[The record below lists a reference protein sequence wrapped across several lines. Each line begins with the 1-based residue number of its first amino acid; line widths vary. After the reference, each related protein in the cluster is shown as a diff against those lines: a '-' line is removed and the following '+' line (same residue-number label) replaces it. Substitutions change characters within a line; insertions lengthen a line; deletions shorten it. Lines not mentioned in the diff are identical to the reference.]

1 MTSIN
6 DLQNDHKNARKRTD
20 RSSKLIKESL
30 QKFGAARSIVIDE
43 NNRILAGNG
52 TIAGAKAA
60 GIKNLKVIETDGNEI
75 IAVKRTGLSEDE
87 KVGLAL
93 ADNRT
98 SDLSEW
104 DLNMLE
110 ELSQEHDL
118 EPWFDND
125 DLKELLGETEVLP
138 TEGLTDPDDVP
149 EVPEEPI
156 TKEGDLYI
164 LGNHRLL
171 CGDST
176 NIQHVEKLMD
186 NKKADMVFTD
196 PPYNINFSGTMS
208 NTSRNGKLI
217 PHQGMNSKYNSIHN
231 DKKSSS
237 EFKEF
242 ISEILNIISLKC
254 KGAYYITFNSANL
267 HELLNPIALSIGYK
281 SIIIWMKNQSP
292 MGGGA
297 YRRRY
302 EPIVYGNFSK
312 NFYGVPY
319 SEDDIWQFDRTNKND
334 LHPTMKPVDLII
346 NALNHG
352 CINNEIVLDL
362 FGGSGST
369 LIASERTNR
378 HAYLMELDPKYCD
391 VIVKRWE
398 DFTGNKAKRV
408 SSN

>member
-1 MTSIN
+1 MFMTSIN

-60 GIKNLKVIETDGNEI
+60 GIKNLKVIETDGKEI
-75 IAVKRTGLSEDE
+75 IAVKRTGLTEDE

-93 ADNRT
+93 ADNRS

-118 EPWFDND
+118 NPWFDND

-138 TEGLTDPDDVP
+138 AEGLTEPDDVP

-164 LGNHRLL
+164 LGKHRLL

-186 NKKADMVFTD
+186 GKKADMVFTD
-196 PPYNINFSGTMS
+196 PPYGVNYEGGHFHSGNVNIVRKREKLQNDSSDQIYEDVIPILAAYCTGPCYTFFAGTKPLGLYKAVSKVGDIHALLIWHKTNATYAAM
-208 NTSRNGKLI
+208 NAQYKQRHEPFLYWKPKNKTLKWCGATTEATIWEMKKDGKNNYHPTQKPTELI
-217 PHQGMNSKYNSIHN
+217 ERAINNH
-231 DKKSSS
+231 
-237 EFKEF
+237 
-242 ISEILNIISLKC
+242 
-254 KGAYYITFNSANL
+254 
-267 HELLNPIALSIGYK
+267 IAK
-281 SIIIWMKNQSP
+281 SI
-292 MGGGA
+292 
-297 YRRRY
+297 
-302 EPIVYGNFSK
+302 
-312 NFYGVPY
+312 
-319 SEDDIWQFDRTNKND
+319 
-334 LHPTMKPVDLII
+334 
-346 NALNHG
+346 
-352 CINNEIVLDL
+352 LDL

-369 LIASERTNR
+369 LIAAERTNR

-408 SSN
+408 SFS

>member
-6 DLQNDHKNARKRTD
+6 DLQNDPKNARKRTD

-118 EPWFDND
+118 NPWFDND
-125 DLKELLGETEVLP
+125 DLKELLGETEILP
-138 TEGLTDPDDVP
+138 SEGLTDPDDIP
-149 EVPEEPI
+149 EVPEKPI

-176 NIQHVEKLMD
+176 NILHVEKLMD
-186 NKKADMVFTD
+186 GNKADMVFTD
-196 PPYNINFSGTMS
+196 PPYNVAFNGRSG
-208 NTSRNGKLI
+208 KFDVI
-217 PHQGMNSKYNSIHN
+217 KN
-231 DKKSSS
+231 DD
-237 EFKEF
+237 
-242 ISEILNIISLKC
+242 L
-254 KGAYYITFNSANL
+254 
-267 HELLNPIALSIGYK
+267 
-281 SIIIWMKNQSP
+281 
-292 MGGGA
+292 
-297 YRRRY
+297 
-302 EPIVYGNFSK
+302 
-312 NFYGVPY
+312 
-319 SEDDIWQFDRTNKND
+319 SEDSFDELITGMVEIINILKPNHYYVWCNWKFYATLQTKLPFKGCIVWAKNVFGLGVGYRHQHEFCLFNAKIDKHIKNESDLWQVKKDVSYM
-334 LHPTMKPVDLII
+334 HPTQKPVELAERALI
-346 NALNHG
+346 NHKQG
-352 CINNEIVLDL
+352 NVIDL

-369 LIASERTNR
+369 LIAAERTNR

-398 DFTGNKAKRV
+398 DFTGKTAERV
-408 SSN
+408 SSS

>member
-98 SDLSEW
+98 SDLSEC

-118 EPWFDND
+118 NPWFDND
-125 DLKELLGETEVLP
+125 DLKELLGETEVFP
-138 TEGLTDPDDVP
+138 AEGLTDPDDVP

-171 CGDST
+171 CGNST
-176 NIQHVEKLMD
+176 NILHVEKLMD
-186 NKKADMVFTD
+186 SNKADMVFTD
-196 PPYNINFSGTMS
+196 PPYGVSYEGGHNQKKRNQIKNDSLSGIDLTNLFADSLTSALTVTKDYAAFYIWFASGKSVETFAAFSDLPLSLRAVIQWYKIKSGLGAFMS
-208 NTSRNGKLI
+208 QYI
-217 PHQGMNSKYNSIHN
+217 PNCEPCIYA
-231 DKKSSS
+231 
-237 EFKEF
+237 FKT
-242 ISEILNIISLKC
+242 
-254 KGAYYITFNSANL
+254 G
-267 HELLNPIALSIGYK
+267 
-281 SIIIWMKNQSP
+281 QSP
-292 MGGGA
+292 QWFGA
-297 YRRRY
+297 SD
-302 EPIVYGNFSK
+302 EKTVWELKKDQI
-312 NFYGVPY
+312 
-319 SEDDIWQFDRTNKND
+319 NKF
-334 LHPTMKPVDLII
+334 HPTQKPVELCER
-346 NALNHG
+346 ALKNSSKQ
-352 CINNEIVLDL
+352 NQIVLDL
-362 FGGSGST
+362 FGGSGSI
-369 LIASERTNR
+369 LIAAERTNR

-398 DFTGNKAKRV
+398 DFTGNTAKRV
-408 SSN
+408 SSK

>member
-75 IAVKRTGLSEDE
+75 IAVKRSGLSEDE

-93 ADNRT
+93 ADNST

-118 EPWFDND
+118 NPWFDND
-125 DLKELLGETEVLP
+125 DLKELLGETEVFP
-138 TEGLTDPDDVP
+138 AEGLTDPDDVP

-171 CGDST
+171 CGNST
-176 NIQHVEKLMD
+176 NILHVEKLMD
-186 NKKADMVFTD
+186 SNKADMVFTD
-196 PPYNINFSGTMS
+196 PPYGVSYEGGHNQKKRNQIKNDSLSGIDLTNLFADSLTSALTVTKDYAAFYIWFASGKSVETFAAFSDLPLSLRAVIQWYKIKSGLGAFMS
-208 NTSRNGKLI
+208 QYI
-217 PHQGMNSKYNSIHN
+217 PNCEPCIYA
-231 DKKSSS
+231 
-237 EFKEF
+237 FKT
-242 ISEILNIISLKC
+242 
-254 KGAYYITFNSANL
+254 G
-267 HELLNPIALSIGYK
+267 
-281 SIIIWMKNQSP
+281 QSP
-292 MGGGA
+292 QWFGA
-297 YRRRY
+297 SD
-302 EPIVYGNFSK
+302 EKTVWELKKDQI
-312 NFYGVPY
+312 
-319 SEDDIWQFDRTNKND
+319 NKF
-334 LHPTMKPVDLII
+334 HPTQKPVELCER
-346 NALNHG
+346 ALKNSSKQ
-352 CINNEIVLDL
+352 NQIVLDL
-362 FGGSGST
+362 FGGSGSI
-369 LIASERTNR
+369 LIAAERTNR

-398 DFTGNKAKRV
+398 DFTGNTAKRV
-408 SSN
+408 SSK

>member
-20 RSSKLIKESL
+20 RSSKLIAESL
-30 QKFGAARSIVIDE
+30 SKFGAARSIVIDE

-60 GIKNLKVIETDGNEI
+60 GIKNLKVIETDGKEI

-87 KVGLAL
+87 KIGLAL

-138 TEGLTDPDDVP
+138 AEGLTDPDDVP
-149 EVPEEPI
+149 EVPEKPV

-176 NIQHVEKLMD
+176 NILHVEKLMD
-186 NKKADMVFTD
+186 GNKADMIFTD
-196 PPYNINFSGTMS
+196 PPYNVAFNGRSGKFDVIKNDDLSEDSFNELITSMVEIIN
-208 NTSRNGKLI
+208 
-217 PHQGMNSKYNSIHN
+217 
-231 DKKSSS
+231 
-237 EFKEF
+237 
-242 ISEILNIISLKC
+242 ILNPNHYYVWCNWKFYATLQTKLPF
-254 KGAYYITFNSANL
+254 KGCIVWAKNVFGLGVGYRHQHEFCLFNAKIDK
-267 HELLNPIALSIGYK
+267 HI
-281 SIIIWMKNQSP
+281 KNES
-292 MGGGA
+292 
-297 YRRRY
+297 
-302 EPIVYGNFSK
+302 
-312 NFYGVPY
+312 
-319 SEDDIWQFDRTNKND
+319 DLWQVKKDVSYM
-334 LHPTMKPVDLII
+334 HPTQKPVELAERALI
-346 NALNHG
+346 NHKQG
-352 CINNEIVLDL
+352 NVIDL

-369 LIASERTNR
+369 LIAAERLKR
-378 HAYLMELDPKYCD
+378 QSFLMELDPKYCD

-398 DFTGNKAKRV
+398 DFTGKTAKRV
-408 SSN
+408 SSS

>member
-20 RSSKLIKESL
+20 RSSKLIAESL
-30 QKFGAARSIVIDE
+30 SKFGAARSIVIDE

-60 GIKNLKVIETDGNEI
+60 GIKNLKVIETDGKEI

-87 KVGLAL
+87 KIGLAL

-110 ELSQEHDL
+110 ELSQEHNL

-138 TEGLTDPDDVP
+138 AEGLTDPDDVP

-176 NIQHVEKLMD
+176 NILHVEKLMD
-186 NKKADMVFTD
+186 GNKADMVFTD
-196 PPYNINFSGTMS
+196 PPYGVEYKSNMS
-208 NTSRNGKLI
+208 NK
-217 PHQGMNSKYNSIHN
+217 
-231 DKKSSS
+231 
-237 EFKEF
+237 F
-242 ISEILNIISLKC
+242 EILKNDDKFLDI
-254 KGAYYITFNSANL
+254 A
-267 HELLNPIALSIGYK
+267 PI
-281 SIIIWMKNQSP
+281 
-292 MGGGA
+292 
-297 YRRRY
+297 
-302 EPIVYGNFSK
+302 
-312 NFYGVPY
+312 
-319 SEDDIWQFDRTNKND
+319 IWQFLKENSPAFIWTSHHVYPIWRKQFETYYKQTLIWYKGGGGMGDLKGQYALDYEMALFCVKGSPQFKNKRSMAVWD
-334 LHPTMKPVDLII
+334 IKKDAGTKYVHPTQKPVALAEKAFEDFTKSGEII
-346 NALNHG
+346 
-352 CINNEIVLDL
+352 IDL

-369 LIASERTNR
+369 LIAAERLKR
-378 HAYLMELDPKYCD
+378 QSFLMELDPKYCD

-398 DFTGNKAKRV
+398 DFTGNTAKRV
-408 SSN
+408 SSS

>member
-6 DLQNDHKNARKRTD
+6 DLQNDPKNARKRTD

-60 GIKNLKVIETDGNEI
+60 GIKNLKVIETDGKEI

-87 KVGLAL
+87 KIGLAL

-138 TEGLTDPDDVP
+138 AEGLTDPDDVP

-156 TKEGDLYI
+156 TKQGDLYI

-176 NIQHVEKLMD
+176 NILHVEKLMD
-186 NKKADMVFTD
+186 GNKADMVFTD
-196 PPYNINFSGTMS
+196 PPYNVAFNGRSG
-208 NTSRNGKLI
+208 KFDVI
-217 PHQGMNSKYNSIHN
+217 KN
-231 DKKSSS
+231 DD
-237 EFKEF
+237 
-242 ISEILNIISLKC
+242 L
-254 KGAYYITFNSANL
+254 
-267 HELLNPIALSIGYK
+267 
-281 SIIIWMKNQSP
+281 
-292 MGGGA
+292 
-297 YRRRY
+297 
-302 EPIVYGNFSK
+302 
-312 NFYGVPY
+312 
-319 SEDDIWQFDRTNKND
+319 SEDLFDELIIRMVEIINILKPNHYYVWCNWKFYATLQTKLPFKGCIVWAKNVFGLGVGYRHQHEFCLFNAKIDKHIKNESDLWQVKKDVSYM
-334 LHPTMKPVDLII
+334 HPTQKPVELAERALI
-346 NALNHG
+346 NHKQG
-352 CINNEIVLDL
+352 NVIDL

-369 LIASERTNR
+369 LIAAERLKR
-378 HAYLMELDPKYCD
+378 QAFLMELDPKYCD

-398 DFTGNKAKRV
+398 DFTGNKAKRI
-408 SSN
+408 SSS

>member
-118 EPWFDND
+118 NPWFDND
-125 DLKELLGETEVLP
+125 DLKELLGETEILP
-138 TEGLTDPDDVP
+138 SEGLTDPDDVP

-186 NKKADMVFTD
+186 GNKADMVFTD
-196 PPYNINFSGTMS
+196 PPYNIDYGNIKHPKFKVRNIQNDNMSASDFKDFCHSFVSVIKSTCDGCVYVFGPPGPDGRIMFSE
-208 NTSRNGKLI
+208 L
-217 PHQGMNSKYNSIHN
+217 
-231 DKKSSS
+231 D
-237 EFKEF
+237 
-242 ISEILNIISLKC
+242 
-254 KGAYYITFNSANL
+254 NL
-267 HELLNPIALSIGYK
+267 LHCSTT
-281 SIIIWMKNQSP
+281 IIWNKHVFTLGRGKYQNK
-292 MGGGA
+292 
-297 YRRRY
+297 Y
-302 EPIVYGNFSK
+302 EPCWFGWSK
-312 NFYGVPY
+312 TGEKFI
-319 SEDDIWQFDRTNKND
+319 DDRTLTNVWDFKRPTSSK
-334 LHPTMKPVDLII
+334 LHPTMKPVELIEYG
-346 NALNHG
+346 LCHSSSK
-352 CINNEIVLDL
+352 NEIVLDL

-369 LIASERTNR
+369 LIAAERIQR
-378 HAYLMELDPKYCD
+378 QARLVELDPKYCD

-408 SSN
+408 SSS

>member
-20 RSSKLIKESL
+20 RSSKLIAESL
-30 QKFGAARSIVIDE
+30 SKFGAARSIVIDE

-60 GIKNLKVIETDGNEI
+60 GIKNLKVIETDGKEI

-87 KVGLAL
+87 KIGLAL

-118 EPWFDND
+118 NPWFDND

-138 TEGLTDPDDVP
+138 AEGLTDPDDVP

-176 NIQHVEKLMD
+176 NILHVEKLMD
-186 NKKADMVFTD
+186 GNKADMVFTD

-208 NTSRNGKLI
+208 NTSKDGKLI

-231 DKKSSS
+231 DKKSST

-254 KGAYYITFNSANL
+254 KGAYYISFNSANL

-297 YRRRY
+297 YRKRY

-346 NALNHG
+346 NALKHG
-352 CINNEIVLDL
+352 CINNEVVLDL

-369 LIASERTNR
+369 LIAAERTNR

-398 DFTGNKAKRV
+398 DFTGKTAKRV
-408 SSN
+408 SSS

>member
-104 DLNMLE
+104 DINMLE

-118 EPWFDND
+118 NPWFDND

-138 TEGLTDPDDVP
+138 AEGLTDPDDVP

-186 NKKADMVFTD
+186 GNKADMVFTD
-196 PPYNINFSGTMS
+196 PPYNVAFNGRSG
-208 NTSRNGKLI
+208 KFDVI
-217 PHQGMNSKYNSIHN
+217 KN
-231 DKKSSS
+231 DD
-237 EFKEF
+237 
-242 ISEILNIISLKC
+242 L
-254 KGAYYITFNSANL
+254 
-267 HELLNPIALSIGYK
+267 
-281 SIIIWMKNQSP
+281 
-292 MGGGA
+292 
-297 YRRRY
+297 
-302 EPIVYGNFSK
+302 
-312 NFYGVPY
+312 
-319 SEDDIWQFDRTNKND
+319 SEDSFDELITGMVEIINILKPNHYYVWCNWKFYATLQTKLPFKGCIVWAKNVFGLGVGYRHQHEFCLFNAKIDKHIKNESDLWQVKKDVSYM
-334 LHPTMKPVDLII
+334 HPTQKPVELAERALI
-346 NALNHG
+346 NHKQG
-352 CINNEIVLDL
+352 NVIDL

-369 LIASERTNR
+369 LIAAERLKR
-378 HAYLMELDPKYCD
+378 QAFLMELDSKYCD

-408 SSN
+408 SSS

>member
-20 RSSKLIKESL
+20 RSSKLIAESL
-30 QKFGAARSIVIDE
+30 SKFGAARSIVIDE

-60 GIKNLKVIETDGNEI
+60 GIKNLKVIETDGKEI

-87 KVGLAL
+87 KIGLAL

-138 TEGLTDPDDVP
+138 AEGLTDPDDVP

-176 NIQHVEKLMD
+176 NILHVEKLMD
-186 NKKADMVFTD
+186 GNKADMIFTD
-196 PPYNINFSGTMS
+196 PPYNVAFNGRSGKFDVIKNDDLSEDSFNELITSMVEIIN
-208 NTSRNGKLI
+208 
-217 PHQGMNSKYNSIHN
+217 
-231 DKKSSS
+231 
-237 EFKEF
+237 
-242 ISEILNIISLKC
+242 ILNPNHYYVWCNWKFYATLQTKLPF
-254 KGAYYITFNSANL
+254 KGCIVWAKNVFGLGVGYRHQHEFCLFNAKIDK
-267 HELLNPIALSIGYK
+267 HI
-281 SIIIWMKNQSP
+281 KNES
-292 MGGGA
+292 
-297 YRRRY
+297 
-302 EPIVYGNFSK
+302 
-312 NFYGVPY
+312 
-319 SEDDIWQFDRTNKND
+319 DLWQVKKDVSYM
-334 LHPTMKPVDLII
+334 HPTQKPVELAERALI
-346 NALNHG
+346 NHKQG
-352 CINNEIVLDL
+352 NVIDL

-369 LIASERTNR
+369 LIAAERLKR
-378 HAYLMELDPKYCD
+378 QSFLMELDPKYCD

-398 DFTGNKAKRV
+398 DFTGKTAKRV
-408 SSN
+408 SSS

>member
-20 RSSKLIKESL
+20 RSSKLIAESL
-30 QKFGAARSIVIDE
+30 SKFGAARSIVIDE

-138 TEGLTDPDDVP
+138 AEGLTDPDDVP

-186 NKKADMVFTD
+186 GNKADMVFTD
-196 PPYNINFSGTMS
+196 PPYNVAFNGRSGKFDVIKNDNLSEDSFNELITSMVEIIN
-208 NTSRNGKLI
+208 
-217 PHQGMNSKYNSIHN
+217 
-231 DKKSSS
+231 
-237 EFKEF
+237 
-242 ISEILNIISLKC
+242 ILNPNHYYVWCNWKFYATLQTKLPF
-254 KGAYYITFNSANL
+254 KGCIVWAKNVFGLGVGYRHQHEFCLFNAKIDK
-267 HELLNPIALSIGYK
+267 HI
-281 SIIIWMKNQSP
+281 KNES
-292 MGGGA
+292 
-297 YRRRY
+297 
-302 EPIVYGNFSK
+302 
-312 NFYGVPY
+312 
-319 SEDDIWQFDRTNKND
+319 DLWQVKKDVSYM
-334 LHPTMKPVDLII
+334 HPTQKPVELAERALI
-346 NALNHG
+346 NHKQG
-352 CINNEIVLDL
+352 DVIDL

-369 LIASERTNR
+369 LIAAERLKR
-378 HAYLMELDPKYCD
+378 QSFLMELDPKYCD

-408 SSN
+408 SSS

>member
-118 EPWFDND
+118 NPWFDND

-138 TEGLTDPDDVP
+138 AEGLTDPDDVP

-186 NKKADMVFTD
+186 GNKADMVFTD
-196 PPYNINFSGTMS
+196 PPYNVAFNGRSG
-208 NTSRNGKLI
+208 KFDVI
-217 PHQGMNSKYNSIHN
+217 KN
-231 DKKSSS
+231 DD
-237 EFKEF
+237 
-242 ISEILNIISLKC
+242 L
-254 KGAYYITFNSANL
+254 
-267 HELLNPIALSIGYK
+267 
-281 SIIIWMKNQSP
+281 
-292 MGGGA
+292 
-297 YRRRY
+297 
-302 EPIVYGNFSK
+302 
-312 NFYGVPY
+312 
-319 SEDDIWQFDRTNKND
+319 SEDSFDELITGMVEIINILKPSHYYVWCNWKFYATLQTKLPFKGCIVWAKNVFGLGVGYRHQHEFCLFNAKIDKHIKNESDLWQVKKDVSYM
-334 LHPTMKPVDLII
+334 HPTQKPVELAERALI
-346 NALNHG
+346 NHKQG
-352 CINNEIVLDL
+352 NVIDL

-369 LIASERTNR
+369 LIAAERLKR
-378 HAYLMELDPKYCD
+378 QSFLMELDPKYCD

>member
-75 IAVKRTGLSEDE
+75 IAVKRTGLTEDE

-93 ADNRT
+93 ADNRS

-118 EPWFDND
+118 YPWFDND

-138 TEGLTDPDDVP
+138 AEGLTDPDDVP
-149 EVPEEPI
+149 EVPKEPI
-156 TKEGDLYI
+156 TNEGDLYI

-176 NIQHVEKLMD
+176 NILHVKKLMD

-196 PPYNINFSGTMS
+196 PPYGMGLDTDYTKMPVAPNGATPLKHSKGLVDNFNPEMINVIM
-208 NTSRNGKLI
+208 
-217 PHQGMNSKYNSIHN
+217 
-231 DKKSSS
+231 
-237 EFKEF
+237 
-242 ISEILNIISLKC
+242 SLKC
-254 KGAYYITFNSANL
+254 DETFIFGADYFAEYLPEKNKGS
-267 HELLNPIALSIGYK
+267 
-281 SIIIWMKNQSP
+281 W
-292 MGGGA
+292 
-297 YRRRY
+297 
-302 EPIVYGNFSK
+302 IVWDKRVTEN
-312 NFYGVPY
+312 
-319 SEDDIWQFDRTNKND
+319 FDRMIGSSFELCWSKCKHKREIARFNNTLFSGESDAKNKV
-334 LHPTMKPVDLII
+334 HPTQKPVKLIEWFFNKYSNSNYKIVDLY
-346 NALNHG
+346 
-352 CINNEIVLDL
+352 
-362 FGGSGST
+362 GGSGST
-369 LIASERTNR
+369 LIAAERLKR
-378 HAYLMELDPKYCD
+378 QAFLIELDPKYCD

-398 DFTGNKAKRV
+398 DFTGDRAKRV
-408 SSN
+408 SFN

>member
-30 QKFGAARSIVIDE
+30 QKFGAGRSIVIDE

-75 IAVKRTGLSEDE
+75 IAVKRTGLTEDE

-93 ADNRT
+93 ADNRS

-118 EPWFDND
+118 NPWFDND

-138 TEGLTDPDDVP
+138 AEGLTDPDDIP
-149 EVPEEPI
+149 EVPEKPI

-176 NIQHVEKLMD
+176 NILHVEKLMD
-186 NKKADMVFTD
+186 GSKADMVFTD
-196 PPYNINFSGTMS
+196 PPYNVAFNGRSGKFDIIKNDDLSEDSFDELITGMVEIINILKPNHYYVWCNWKFYATLQ
-208 NTSRNGKLI
+208 TKL
-217 PHQGMNSKYNSIHN
+217 P
-231 DKKSSS
+231 
-237 EFKEF
+237 FKGCIVWAKNVF
-242 ISEILNIISLKC
+242 GL
-254 KGAYYITFNSANL
+254 G
-267 HELLNPIALSIGYK
+267 IGYRHQHEFCLFNAK
-281 SIIIWMKNQSP
+281 IDKHIKNES
-292 MGGGA
+292 
-297 YRRRY
+297 
-302 EPIVYGNFSK
+302 
-312 NFYGVPY
+312 
-319 SEDDIWQFDRTNKND
+319 DLWQVKKDVSYM
-334 LHPTMKPVDLII
+334 HPTQKPVELAERALI
-346 NALNHG
+346 NHKQG
-352 CINNEIVLDL
+352 NVIDL

-369 LIASERTNR
+369 LIAAERLKR
-378 HAYLMELDPKYCD
+378 QAFLMELDPKYCD

-408 SSN
+408 SSS

>member
-20 RSSKLIKESL
+20 RSSKLIAESL
-30 QKFGAARSIVIDE
+30 SKFGAARSIVIDE

-60 GIKNLKVIETDGNEI
+60 GIKNLKVIETDGKEI

-125 DLKELLGETEVLP
+125 DLKELLGEVEEIP
-138 TEGLTDPDDVP
+138 AEGLTDPDDVP

-176 NIQHVEKLMD
+176 NILHVEKLMD
-186 NKKADMVFTD
+186 NNKADMVFTD
-196 PPYNINFSGTMS
+196 PPYGVEYKSNMS
-208 NTSRNGKLI
+208 NK
-217 PHQGMNSKYNSIHN
+217 
-231 DKKSSS
+231 
-237 EFKEF
+237 F
-242 ISEILNIISLKC
+242 EILKNDDKFLDI
-254 KGAYYITFNSANL
+254 A
-267 HELLNPIALSIGYK
+267 PI
-281 SIIIWMKNQSP
+281 
-292 MGGGA
+292 
-297 YRRRY
+297 
-302 EPIVYGNFSK
+302 
-312 NFYGVPY
+312 
-319 SEDDIWQFDRTNKND
+319 IWQFLKENSPAFIWTSHHVYPIWRKQFETYYKQTLIWYKGGGGMGDLKGQYALDYEMALFCVKGSPQFKNKRSMAVWD
-334 LHPTMKPVDLII
+334 IKKDAGTKYVHPTQKPVALAEKAFEDFTKSGEII
-346 NALNHG
+346 
-352 CINNEIVLDL
+352 IDL

-369 LIASERTNR
+369 LIAAERLKR
-378 HAYLMELDPKYCD
+378 QSFLMELDPKYCD

-398 DFTGNKAKRV
+398 DFTGKTAKRV
-408 SSN
+408 SSS

>member
-1 MTSIN
+1 MASIN

-118 EPWFDND
+118 NPWFDND

-138 TEGLTDPDDVP
+138 AEGLTDPDDVP

-186 NKKADMVFTD
+186 GKKADMVFTD
-196 PPYNINFSGTMS
+196 PPYNIDYKDLANKF
-208 NTSRNGKLI
+208 KKI
-217 PHQGMNSKYNSIHN
+217 AN
-231 DKKSSS
+231 DKMSDSAFLDFLCSSLMPCEVMYVCCS
-237 EFKEF
+237 WHYCHLFREAMK
-242 ISEILNIISLKC
+242 
-254 KGAYYITFNSANL
+254 NL
-267 HELLNPIALSIGYK
+267 RKNPKAM
-281 SIIIWMKNQSP
+281 IIWNKVNPAQHLDLYFKQHEIIFYHGP
-292 MGGGA
+292 FGGQKTLRG
-297 YRRRY
+297 
-302 EPIVYGNFSK
+302 
-312 NFYGVPY
+312 
-319 SEDDIWQFDRTNKND
+319 DIWELKRQKNT
-334 LHPTMKPVDLII
+334 LHPTMKPVELIEI
-346 NALNHG
+346 ALNDHKNLKNIYDG
-352 CINNEIVLDL
+352 

-369 LIASERTNR
+369 LIAAERTNK

-408 SSN
+408 SSR

>member
-104 DLNMLE
+104 DINMLE

-118 EPWFDND
+118 NPWFDND

-138 TEGLTDPDDVP
+138 AEGLTDLDDVP

-186 NKKADMVFTD
+186 GKKADMVFTD

-208 NTSRNGKLI
+208 KTSRNGKLI

-231 DKKSSS
+231 DKKSST

-346 NALNHG
+346 NALKHG
-352 CINNEIVLDL
+352 CINNEVVLDL

-369 LIASERTNR
+369 LIAAERINR

-398 DFTGNKAKRV
+398 DFTGNKAKRI
-408 SSN
+408 SSS

>member
-104 DLNMLE
+104 DINMLE

-138 TEGLTDPDDVP
+138 AEGLTDPDDVP
-149 EVPEEPI
+149 EVSEVPI

-186 NKKADMVFTD
+186 GKKADMVFTD

-208 NTSRNGKLI
+208 SNSVNGELI
-217 PHQGMNSKYNSIHN
+217 PYKTMNTKYNSIHN

-242 ISEILNIISLKC
+242 ISQILNIISLKC

-267 HELLNPIALSIGYK
+267 HELLNPIAFSIGYK

-346 NALNHG
+346 NALKHG
-352 CINNEIVLDL
+352 CINNEVVLDL

-369 LIASERTNR
+369 LIAAERTNR

-398 DFTGNKAKRV
+398 DFTGNTAKRV
-408 SSN
+408 SSS

>member
-104 DLNMLE
+104 DMNMLE

-118 EPWFDND
+118 NPWFDND

-138 TEGLTDPDDVP
+138 AEGLTDPDDVP

-176 NIQHVEKLMD
+176 NIQHVEKLM
-186 NKKADMVFTD
+186 NGYKADMVFTD
-196 PPYNINFSGTMS
+196 PPYGMSYKSNFREKTPKFNQIENDNVILSDWLPLANSYSKGFCFIWTSWKVLDKWLEVTKSLGDIS
-208 NTSRNGKLI
+208 NLI
-217 PHQGMNSKYNSIHN
+217 VWHKRGGGLG
-231 DKKSSS
+231 DLKSTYS
-237 EFKEF
+237 
-242 ISEILNIISLKC
+242 
-254 KGAYYITFNSANL
+254 TD
-267 HELLNPIALSIGYK
+267 HEIALVFNRK
-281 SIIIWMKNQSP
+281 SFLTGKRLGSVW
-292 MGGGA
+292 
-297 YRRRY
+297 
-302 EPIVYGNFSK
+302 EVSK
-312 NFYGVPY
+312 DSV
-319 SEDDIWQFDRTNKND
+319 NKY
-334 LHPTMKPVDLII
+334 LHPTQKPVELAEMAINTTTLVSNII
-346 NALNHG
+346 
-352 CINNEIVLDL
+352 LDL

-369 LIASERTNR
+369 LIAAERTNR

-391 VIVKRWE
+391 VIVKRCE
-398 DFTGNKAKRV
+398 DFTGNTAKRV
-408 SSN
+408 SSSYWIKKDQKLKQ

>member
-20 RSSKLIKESL
+20 RSSKLIAESL
-30 QKFGAARSIVIDE
+30 SKFGAARSIVIDE

-60 GIKNLKVIETDGNEI
+60 GIKNLKVIETDGKEI

-87 KVGLAL
+87 KIGLAL

-138 TEGLTDPDDVP
+138 AEGLTDPDDVP

-176 NIQHVEKLMD
+176 NILHVEKLMD
-186 NKKADMVFTD
+186 GNKADMVFTD
-196 PPYNINFSGTMS
+196 PPYNVAFNGRSGKFDVIKNDDLSEDSFNELITSMVEIIN
-208 NTSRNGKLI
+208 
-217 PHQGMNSKYNSIHN
+217 
-231 DKKSSS
+231 
-237 EFKEF
+237 
-242 ISEILNIISLKC
+242 ILNPNHYYVWCNWKFYATLQTKLPF
-254 KGAYYITFNSANL
+254 KGCIVWAKNVFGLGVGYRHQHEFCLFNAKIDK
-267 HELLNPIALSIGYK
+267 HI
-281 SIIIWMKNQSP
+281 KNES
-292 MGGGA
+292 
-297 YRRRY
+297 
-302 EPIVYGNFSK
+302 
-312 NFYGVPY
+312 
-319 SEDDIWQFDRTNKND
+319 DLWQVKKDVSYM
-334 LHPTMKPVDLII
+334 HPTQKPVELAERALI
-346 NALNHG
+346 NHKQG
-352 CINNEIVLDL
+352 NVIDL

-369 LIASERTNR
+369 LIAAERLKR
-378 HAYLMELDPKYCD
+378 QSFLMELDPKYCD

-398 DFTGNKAKRV
+398 DFTGKTAKRV

>member
-60 GIKNLKVIETDGNEI
+60 GIKNLKVIETDGKEI

-104 DLNMLE
+104 DINMLE

-118 EPWFDND
+118 NPWFDND
-125 DLKELLGETEVLP
+125 DLKELLGETEILP
-138 TEGLTDPDDVP
+138 SEGLTDPDDVP

-176 NIQHVEKLMD
+176 NIQQVEKLMD
-186 NKKADMVFTD
+186 GNKADMVFTD
-196 PPYNINFSGTMS
+196 PPYNVAFNGRSG
-208 NTSRNGKLI
+208 KFDVI
-217 PHQGMNSKYNSIHN
+217 KN
-231 DKKSSS
+231 DD
-237 EFKEF
+237 
-242 ISEILNIISLKC
+242 L
-254 KGAYYITFNSANL
+254 
-267 HELLNPIALSIGYK
+267 
-281 SIIIWMKNQSP
+281 
-292 MGGGA
+292 
-297 YRRRY
+297 
-302 EPIVYGNFSK
+302 
-312 NFYGVPY
+312 
-319 SEDDIWQFDRTNKND
+319 SEDSFDELITGMVEIINILRPNHYYVWCNWKFYATLQTKLPFKGCIVWAKNVFGLGVGYRHQHEFCLFNAKIDKHIKNESDLWQVKKDVSYM
-334 LHPTMKPVDLII
+334 HPTQKPVELAERALI
-346 NALNHG
+346 NHKQG
-352 CINNEIVLDL
+352 NVIDL

-369 LIASERTNR
+369 LIAAERLKR
-378 HAYLMELDPKYCD
+378 QAFLMELDPKYCD

-408 SSN
+408 SSS

>member
-20 RSSKLIKESL
+20 RSSKLIAESL
-30 QKFGAARSIVIDE
+30 SKFGAARSIVIDE

-60 GIKNLKVIETDGNEI
+60 GIKNLKVIETDGKEI

-87 KVGLAL
+87 KIGLAL

-104 DLNMLE
+104 DVNMLE

-138 TEGLTDPDDVP
+138 AEGLTDPDDVP

-176 NIQHVEKLMD
+176 NILHVEKLMD
-186 NKKADMVFTD
+186 GNKADMVFTD
-196 PPYNINFSGTMS
+196 PPYGVEYKSNMS
-208 NTSRNGKLI
+208 NK
-217 PHQGMNSKYNSIHN
+217 
-231 DKKSSS
+231 
-237 EFKEF
+237 F
-242 ISEILNIISLKC
+242 EILKNDDKFLDI
-254 KGAYYITFNSANL
+254 A
-267 HELLNPIALSIGYK
+267 PI
-281 SIIIWMKNQSP
+281 
-292 MGGGA
+292 
-297 YRRRY
+297 
-302 EPIVYGNFSK
+302 
-312 NFYGVPY
+312 
-319 SEDDIWQFDRTNKND
+319 IWQFLKENSPAFIWTSHHVYPIWRKQFETYYKQTLIWYKGGGGMGDLKGQYALDYEMALFCVKGSPQFKNKRSMAVWD
-334 LHPTMKPVDLII
+334 IKKDAGTKYVHPTQKPVALAEKAFEDFTKSGEII
-346 NALNHG
+346 
-352 CINNEIVLDL
+352 IDL

-369 LIASERTNR
+369 LIAAERLKR
-378 HAYLMELDPKYCD
+378 QSFLMELDPKYCD

-398 DFTGNKAKRV
+398 DFTGKTAKRV
-408 SSN
+408 SSS

>member
-75 IAVKRTGLSEDE
+75 IAVKRTGLTEDE

-93 ADNRT
+93 ADNRS

-118 EPWFDND
+118 NPWFDND

-138 TEGLTDPDDVP
+138 AEGLTDPNDIP
-149 EVPEEPI
+149 EVPEKPI
-156 TKEGDLYI
+156 TKKGDLYI

-176 NIQHVEKLMD
+176 NILHVEKLMD
-186 NKKADMVFTD
+186 GSKADMVFTD
-196 PPYNINFSGTMS
+196 PPYNVAFNGRSGKFDIIKNDDLSEDSFDELITGMVEIINILKPNHYYVWCNWKFYATLQ
-208 NTSRNGKLI
+208 TKL
-217 PHQGMNSKYNSIHN
+217 P
-231 DKKSSS
+231 
-237 EFKEF
+237 FKGCIVWAKNVF
-242 ISEILNIISLKC
+242 GL
-254 KGAYYITFNSANL
+254 G
-267 HELLNPIALSIGYK
+267 IGYRHQHEFCLFNAK
-281 SIIIWMKNQSP
+281 IDKHIKNES
-292 MGGGA
+292 
-297 YRRRY
+297 
-302 EPIVYGNFSK
+302 
-312 NFYGVPY
+312 
-319 SEDDIWQFDRTNKND
+319 DLWQVKKDVSYM
-334 LHPTMKPVDLII
+334 HPTQKPVELAERALI
-346 NALNHG
+346 NHKQG
-352 CINNEIVLDL
+352 NVIDL

-369 LIASERTNR
+369 LIAAERLKR
-378 HAYLMELDPKYCD
+378 QAFLMELDPKYCD

-398 DFTGNKAKRV
+398 DFTGDKAKRV
-408 SSN
+408 SFN

>member
-1 MTSIN
+1 MASIN

-118 EPWFDND
+118 NPWFDND

-138 TEGLTDPDDVP
+138 AEGLTDPDDVP

-156 TKEGDLYI
+156 TKEGDLYT

-176 NIQHVEKLMD
+176 NIQHVEKLM
-186 NKKADMVFTD
+186 NGNKADMVFTD
-196 PPYNINFSGTMS
+196 PPYGMYLNADYSS
-208 NTSRNGKLI
+208 LKTSLQMFK
-217 PHQGMNSKYNSIHN
+217 
-231 DKKSSS
+231 DKKTKGGKKYDNVIGDNDDFKPDLINTIFANFNYCKEIFLWGADYYSQLLPDKNSGS
-237 EFKEF
+237 WIVWDKRLDESADKMFGSCFELCWSKNKHKREIARVKWAGIFGLEKEHDKSRFHPTQKPTLLVEYFFDKWCKEF
-242 ISEILNIISLKC
+242 L
-254 KGAYYITFNSANL
+254 T
-267 HELLNPIALSIGYK
+267 
-281 SIIIWMKNQSP
+281 
-292 MGGGA
+292 
-297 YRRRY
+297 
-302 EPIVYGNFSK
+302 V
-312 NFYGVPY
+312 
-319 SEDDIWQFDRTNKND
+319 
-334 LHPTMKPVDLII
+334 VDLY
-346 NALNHG
+346 
-352 CINNEIVLDL
+352 
-362 FGGSGST
+362 GGSGST
-369 LIASERTNR
+369 LIAAERLKR
-378 HAYLMELDPKYCD
+378 QAFLMELDPKYCD

-398 DFTGNKAKRV
+398 EFTGNKAKRV
-408 SSN
+408 SSS